1 MPLLFFFPFLT
12 PALRLLA
19 RLAPD
24 AGLRRLRAAR
34 AVVLQTGLSLLR
46 AHRAF
51 LAQQVRRCA
60 CYCQVKTWQCR
71 VSST

>member
-24 AGLRRLRAAR
+24 RGLRRLRAAR
-34 AVVLQTGLSLLR
+34 GVVLQTGLSLLR

-51 LAQQVRRCA
+51 LAQQVRHCGCLA
-60 CYCQVKTWQCR
+60 GQDLTLQGLDF
-71 VSST
+71 

>member
-1 MPLLFFFPFLT
+1 MYMPLLFIFPFLT

-24 AGLRRLRAAR
+24 RGLRRLKAAR

-51 LAQQVRRCA
+51 LAQQAWRRICM
-60 CYCQVKTWQCR
+60 
-71 VSST
+71 